1 MSPLILTLALCLA
14 AEPKRAELTVDG
26 VKRDLLVAAPAE
38 KPAGGSPLVFVFHG
52 HGGNMR
58 NAARVFPIHELWPEA
73 VVMYPQGLPT
83 PTRVDPEGKR
93 AGWQNAAGIKD
104 DRDLKLFDALLA
116 AAKERHGADSKRVFV
131 TGHSNGGGF
140 TYLLWHDRHK
150 ALRTVAPVAATTYE
164 PSKLKPLSAMHT
176 AGRNDRIARFAIQ
189 ERTMEAVRKV
199 DHCADKPTDWAPDC
213 LLYPSTSGTPFVS
226 FIHDGG
232 HEVPKAAP
240 ELIVRFFKEA
250 GGARPEAGGERD

>member
-1 MSPLILTLALCLA
+1 MNSLILTLALCLT
-14 AEPKRAELTVDG
+14 AEPKLAQLTVDG
-26 VKRDLLVAAPAE
+26 VEREALVALPAE

-58 NAARVFPIHELWPEA
+58 GAARGFHVHELWPEA
-73 VVMYPQGLPT
+73 VVIYPQGLPT

-93 AGWQNAAGIKD
+93 AGWQNSPGIKD

-116 AAKERHGADSKRVFV
+116 IAQEKHGADPKRVFV
-131 TGHSNGGGF
+131 TGHSNGGGV
-140 TYLLWHDRHK
+140 TYLLWHERHS
-150 ALRTVAPVAATTYE
+150 ALAAVAPVAAMTYDAA
-164 PSKLKPLSAMHT
+164 KLSPLSTMHV
-176 AGRNDRIARFAIQ
+176 AGRHDRIAPFAMQ

-199 DHCADKPTDWAPDC
+199 DNCQDKPTDWALDC
-213 LLYPSTSGTPFVS
+213 LRYPSKSNTPFVS

-250 GGARPEAGGERD
+250 SGSRP